1 MLQMTLKYF
10 CEMFGVLAVSSQPR
24 YFMETRQSGVYMV
37 SLTVIQKTK
46 MKQVHI
52 SGHWYLKSAGVR

>member
-1 MLQMTLKYF
+1 
-10 CEMFGVLAVSSQPR
+10 MFGVLAVSSQPQ

-37 SLTVIQKTK
+37 SLTLIQKTPK
-46 MKQVHI
+46 MNQVHI